1 MATDYVTDGKIGID
15 LTAVYAST
23 SAGSTSFMP
32 ALPGATVRTNNGGEY
47 IFARCASDTAQFN
60 CVIFG
65 TYADSASQTPTFSFV
80 PITTANCAPGGA
92 PGPNQIGICQ
102 NSVASAYYTWVALK
116 SQNIRLTVKASTQ
129 AKVPLYTTTTAG
141 VLDSGTTVSAGY
153 VTGVTVN
160 TSAASASA
168 PYCMA
173 TWPKVIVLGAG

>member
-23 SAGSTSFMP
+23 SAGSASLMP
-32 ALPGATVRTNNGGEY
+32 AQPGDTVRTKNGGEY
-47 IFARCASDTAQFN
+47 MFARCASDTAQFD

-65 TYADSASQTPTFSFV
+65 PYGDSASQTPTMSFV
-80 PITTANCAPGGA
+80 PITTTNCAPGGA
-92 PGPNQIGICQ
+92 PGPSQVGICQ

-116 SQNIRLTVKASTQ
+116 GQNLRVNALASCNP
-129 AKVPLYTTTTAG
+129 KVPLYTTGTAG
-141 VLDSGTTVSAGY
+141 KLDDATVSAGY

-173 TWPKVIVLGAG
+173 TWPKVITSNPV